1 MNQSLDIVWMH
12 VEHDDSQGQVGCD
25 GDNDDIMDHVR
36 NRKRGMDKGFIP
48 F

>member
-12 VEHDDSQGQVGCD
+12 VEHDDLQGQVGCD
-25 GDNDDIMDHVR
+25 GDNDYILDHVR
-36 NRKRGMDKGFIP
+36 NRKPRMDEDFIP